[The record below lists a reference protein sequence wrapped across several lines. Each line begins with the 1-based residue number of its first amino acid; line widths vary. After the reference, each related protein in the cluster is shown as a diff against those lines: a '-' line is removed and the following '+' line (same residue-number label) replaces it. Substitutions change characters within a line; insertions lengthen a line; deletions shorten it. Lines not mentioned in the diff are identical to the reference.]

1 MDHHLLAILGK
12 SEDSDF
18 DSETEFP
25 TVVSG
30 FSEIQSKGDL
40 VNQAKARF
48 KDKIFRPGIIK
59 SARLSGD
66 TENQGL
72 IPVEVTTQTPTTTPT
87 INQPLID
94 RDIQSSLGAI
104 PRR

>member
-1 MDHHLLAILGK
+1 MDHHLLAILEK

-40 VNQAKARF
+40 VN
-48 KDKIFRPGIIK
+48 
-59 SARLSGD
+59 
-66 TENQGL
+66 
-72 IPVEVTTQTPTTTPT
+72 
-87 INQPLID
+87 
-94 RDIQSSLGAI
+94 
-104 PRR
+104 